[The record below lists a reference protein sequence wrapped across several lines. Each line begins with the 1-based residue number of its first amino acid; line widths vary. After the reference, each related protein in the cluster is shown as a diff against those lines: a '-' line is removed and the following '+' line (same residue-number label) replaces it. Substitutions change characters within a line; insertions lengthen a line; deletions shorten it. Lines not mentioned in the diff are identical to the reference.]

1 MIEEHF
7 RELTTYKRIQGDS
20 TKQASLMNWSVTYG
34 KRCAEKNMSPGLVGH
49 WKTHMLKAKQG
60 NLQREELQ
68 NKWKLLSINLN

>member
-49 WKTHMLKAKQG
+49 SGSEKPICSK
-60 NLQREELQ
+60 Q
-68 NKWKLLSINLN
+68 NKATSKEKNYKTNENF